1 MATQSTQNV
10 MPVIKDQ
17 EALRLSPIILSY
29 LQTISTGK
37 RPLSAT
43 QAKEVS
49 QDPHNGK
56 FLQYMSSPASDASE
70 PVGHSDLTRPISNYF
85 INSSH
90 NTYLTGNQLY
100 SESSAASYTTV
111 G

>member
-1 MATQSTQNV
+1 MSTRLTHNV
-10 MPVIKDQ
+10 MPVTKDQ
-17 EALRLSPIILSY
+17 DALRLSPIVLSY

-37 RPLSAT
+37 RPLSAA

-56 FLQYMSSPASDASE
+56 FLHYMSSIASDATE
-70 PVGHSDLTRPISNYF
+70 AVNQTDLTRPISNYF

-100 SESSAASYTTV
+100 SESSTASYTTV
-111 G
+111 R